1 MGRALNRTR
10 DWTRRTAERARRT
23 GARARG
29 HAGPGRVVRRRP
41 CWGGLAVAVL
51 GYCLSLTPSLL
62 PRAWWLQG
70 LAAGVSAVVG
80 YAVGAVLE
88 TFARFLLRWAG
99 VRVRPRVRRIVRPAL
114 VVLGV
119 AAVVTVTAWS
129 VRWEGE
135 VRRAVSLPP
144 QFARWQWALVPVVA
158 ACVAALL
165 LLLARTV
172 RLGTRVLA
180 HALGAHVPRRVAY
193 GTGAAVVAFVIVGV
207 VQGFLLRAALDAIES
222 GASLADRGTTEGV
235 HRPNLP
241 TLSGGPD
248 SAAPWDTLGAKGRDF
263 VGTATPRVDIA
274 ALTGRPARDPVRVYV
289 GLRSA
294 DTLDERAAL
303 AVRELERTGGFSRKV
318 LAVMGTTGTGWINDQ
333 GSKPLEYMWGG
344 DTAQVAMQY
353 SYLPSW
359 VSALTEDEAAAT
371 GRALFDAVHDR
382 WRTLPASSRPRLLVY
397 GESLGSFS
405 MESALDGSLT
415 ALTSETDGALFV
427 GPTYDNPLWKR
438 ITAERRPGSPEWR
451 PVVAD
456 GTNVRFAQV
465 PTDYGIPAAPWGE
478 PRAVYLQNGSDP
490 VVWWSPDLALHRPD
504 WLDRPRARDV
514 SPAMRWYPLLT
525 FWQVACDLA
534 GADSVPDGFG
544 HRYGTLPTSAWAE
557 ITRPPGWTAADTAR
571 LAGLLESVPEP
582 GLLD

>member
-1 MGRALNRTR
+1 MSGAGRALRRTKE
-10 DWTRRTAERARRT
+10 WARRTAERVRP
-23 GARARG
+23 
-29 HAGPGRVVRRRP
+29 HLGPDRVVRRRP
-41 CWGGLAVAVL
+41 CWGGTAVAVL
-51 GYCLSLTPSLL
+51 CYCLSLTPSLL

-70 LAAGVSAVVG
+70 LAAGVSAAVG

-88 TFARFLLRWAG
+88 TLARLLLRWAG
-99 VRVRPRVRRIVRPAL
+99 VRVRPRVRRTLWAAVWAL
-114 VVLGV
+114 GA
-119 AAVVTVTAWS
+119 AAVVTATAWS
-129 VRWEGE
+129 VRWEGQ
-135 VRRAVSLPP
+135 VRRAVTLPP
-144 QFARWQWALVPVVA
+144 HIVWWQWALVPVVA
-158 ACVAALL
+158 AFVATLL

-172 RLGTRVLA
+172 RFGTRIAARAFDALVPRPVAYATGVVLA
-180 HALGAHVPRRVAY
+180 
-193 GTGAAVVAFVIVGV
+193 AFVIVGV

-222 GASLADRGTTEGV
+222 GASLADQGTTEGV
-235 HRPNLP
+235 HRPGLP
-241 TLSGGPD
+241 TLSGSPE

-263 VGTATPRVDIA
+263 VGTATPRADIA
-274 ALTGRPARDPVRVYV
+274 AFTGRPAENPVRVYV

-303 AVRELERTGGFSRKV
+303 AVRELERTGGFSRRI
-318 LAVMGTTGTGWINDQ
+318 LAVMGTTGTGWINEQ

-344 DTAQVAMQY
+344 DTAMVAMQY

-371 GRALFDAVHDR
+371 GRALFDAVHAR
-382 WRTLPASSRPRLLVY
+382 WLTLPAASRPRLLVY

-405 MESALDGSLT
+405 MESALDGSLPT
-415 ALTSETDGALFV
+415 LVAQTGGALFV
-427 GPTYDNPLWKR
+427 GPTYDNPLWKSV
-438 ITAERRPGSPEWR
+438 TARRQPGSPEWR

-456 GTNVRFAQV
+456 GAHVRFAQV
-465 PTDYGIPAAPWGE
+465 PADYGIPDAPWGE
-478 PRAVYLQNGSDP
+478 PRALYLQNGSDP
-490 VVWWSPDLALHRPD
+490 VVWWSPDLAFHRPD

-514 SPAMRWYPLLT
+514 SAAMQWYPLLT

-557 ITRPPGWTAADTAR
+557 ITSPPGWTDADTAR
-571 LAGLLESVPEP
+571 LAGVLESVREP